1 MVKFLD
7 LKKVNERFNKEF
19 EVKFKELL
27 DSGWFLLGE
36 QTKLF
41 EKQFANYCGVEH
53 CIGVAN
59 GLDALRLIIRAF
71 DFEKGS
77 EILVPANTYIASILA
92 ISDNDCKPI
101 LIEPEL
107 RTYNIDPNRI
117 EANISSKTKAIMVV
131 HLYGKVCDMD
141 KISTIAQKYNLKLIE
156 DCAQAH
162 GAIYSGQRVGSFG
175 DAAGFSFYPGK
186 NLGALGDA
194 GAVLCKDEALATKIR
209 ALANYGSLKKYEN
222 IYQGLNSRL
231 DELQAGILSIKLKM
245 LDKDNEARRRIAQI
259 YLKNIKHKDVILP
272 CCEKEEGHVWH
283 CFVIRTPFR
292 DALVKYLKQNDIE
305 TIIHYPIAPHKQE
318 CYKDLSHL
326 SLPLSEQI
334 HNEVLSLPISP
345 VMSEEDV
352 LKVAD
357 LINNFKGF

>member
-36 QTKLF
+36 QMKLF

-292 DALVKYLKQNDIE
+292 DALVKYLKQNGIE

-345 VMSEEDV
+345 VMSEEDA
-352 LKVAD
+352 LRITD

>member
-71 DFEKGS
+71 DFESGS

-245 LDKDNEARRRIAQI
+245 LDKDNEARRKIAQI

-272 CCEKEEGHVWH
+272 CCEKEEEHVWH

-345 VMSEEDV
+345 VMSEEDA
-352 LKVAD
+352 LRITD

>member
-1 MVKFLD
+1 MIKFLD

-71 DFEKGS
+71 DFESGS

-292 DALVKYLKQNDIE
+292 DALVKYLKQNGIE

-345 VMSEEDV
+345 VMSEEDA
-352 LKVAD
+352 LRITD

>member
-1 MVKFLD
+1 MIKFLD

-71 DFEKGS
+71 DFESGS

-292 DALVKYLKQNDIE
+292 DALVKYLKQNGIE

-345 VMSEEDV
+345 MMSEEDA
-352 LKVAD
+352 LRITD

>member
-141 KISTIAQKYNLKLIE
+141 KISTIAQKYSLKLIE

-162 GAIYSGQRVGSFG
+162 GAICSGQRVGSFG

>member
-141 KISTIAQKYNLKLIE
+141 KISTIAQKYSLKLIE

>member
-292 DALVKYLKQNDIE
+292 DALVKYLKQNGIE

-345 VMSEEDV
+345 VMSEKDA
-352 LKVAD
+352 LRITD

>member
-292 DALVKYLKQNDIE
+292 DALVKYLKQNGIE

-318 CYKDLSHL
+318 CYKDLGHL

-345 VMSEEDV
+345 VMSEEDA
-352 LKVAD
+352 LRITD

>member
-292 DALVKYLKQNDIE
+292 DALVKYLKQNGIE

-345 VMSEEDV
+345 VMSEEDA
-352 LKVAD
+352 LRIAD

>member
-292 DALVKYLKQNDIE
+292 DALVKYLKQNGIE

-345 VMSEEDV
+345 VMSEEDA
-352 LKVAD
+352 LRITD

>member
-305 TIIHYPIAPHKQE
+305 TIIHYPIAPHRQE

>member
-36 QTKLF
+36 QMKLF

-345 VMSEEDV
+345 VMSEEDA
-352 LKVAD
+352 LRITD

>member
-141 KISTIAQKYNLKLIE
+141 KISTIAQKYSLKLIE

-292 DALVKYLKQNDIE
+292 DALVKYLKQNGIE

-345 VMSEEDV
+345 VMSEEDA
-352 LKVAD
+352 LRITD

>member
-141 KISTIAQKYNLKLIE
+141 KISAIAQKYSLKLIE

>member
-141 KISTIAQKYNLKLIE
+141 KISTIAQKYSLKLIE

-175 DAAGFSFYPGK
+175 NAAGFSFYPGK

>member
-141 KISTIAQKYNLKLIE
+141 KISTIAQKYSLKLIE

-352 LKVAD
+352 LRITD

>member
-107 RTYNIDPNRI
+107 RTYNIDPNCI

>member
-7 LKKVNERFNKEF
+7 LKKVNGRFNKEF

-292 DALVKYLKQNDIE
+292 DALVKYLKQNGIE

-345 VMSEEDV
+345 VMSEEDA
-352 LKVAD
+352 LRITD

>member
-1 MVKFLD
+1 MIKLLD

-292 DALVKYLKQNDIE
+292 DALVKYLKQNGIE

-345 VMSEEDV
+345 VMSEEDA
-352 LKVAD
+352 LRITD

>member
-27 DSGWFLLGE
+27 GSGWFLLGE

-107 RTYNIDPNRI
+107 RTYNIDPNCI

>member
-71 DFEKGS
+71 DFESGS

-292 DALVKYLKQNDIE
+292 DALVKYLKQNGIE

-345 VMSEEDV
+345 VMSEEDA
-352 LKVAD
+352 LRITD

>member
-292 DALVKYLKQNDIE
+292 DALVKYLKQNGIE

-352 LKVAD
+352 LRITD

>member
-1 MVKFLD
+1 MIKFLD

-141 KISTIAQKYNLKLIE
+141 KISTIAQKYSLKLIE

>member
-292 DALVKYLKQNDIE
+292 DALVKYLKQNGIE

-345 VMSEEDV
+345 MMSEEDA
-352 LKVAD
+352 LRITD

>member
-117 EANISSKTKAIMVV
+117 EANISSKTKAIIVV

-292 DALVKYLKQNDIE
+292 DALVKYLKQNGIE

-345 VMSEEDV
+345 VMSEEDA
-352 LKVAD
+352 LRITD